1 MALNQETLFKLNFKL
16 LDLGGVIKKVSNYFL
31 HHSTYT
37 AIRRNVNLNGSGL
50 ESRNVHILALGPSLK
65 NVDLNKIEGDTLVV
79 NRFYK
84 MGQLYPEFVPTYYM
98 MIDYQFGKEENK
110 KDFHLALDTYLNK
123 GTIFLLNSK
132 LKGSSLLDGYPQE
145 NIYFFS
151 SFGGDIHPEKHYKL
165 DGILPAFQNV
175 VGSAIMILSLMD
187 YKKIT
192 LLGCDFNSFASTER
206 VHCYK
211 DESSERFMRMSW
223 ELYAYSIVA
232 HQYDDLQQYA
242 LNNSFD
248 IINSTKGS
256 LIDAFPFDI
265 DESLYVNVNKEV

>member
-1 MALNQETLFKLNFKL
+1 MALNQETIFRLNFKL
-16 LDLGGVIKKVSNYFL
+16 LDWGGVMKKISNFFL

-37 AIRRNVNLNGSGL
+37 SIKRNKNLIGRGVKP
-50 ESRNVHILALGPSLK
+50 EEVFILALGPSLK
-65 NVDLNKIEGDTLVV
+65 RVDFSKITGDTLVV

-84 MGQLYPEFVPTYYM
+84 MGENNLDFVPTYYM

-110 KDFHLALDTYLNK
+110 KDFHAALDMYLNK

-132 LKGSSLLDGYPQE
+132 LYGSNILDGYPLD

-151 SFGGDIHPEKHYKL
+151 SFGGDIHSDKHYRM

-175 VGSAIMILSLMD
+175 VGSAIMSLSLMG
-187 YKKIT
+187 YKRIT

-206 VHCYK
+206 IHCYK
-211 DESSERFMRMSW
+211 DDSSVRPMRMSW

-242 LNNSFD
+242 NRNGFVV
-248 IINSTKGS
+248 INSTKGS
-256 LIDAFPFDI
+256 LIDAFPLEI
-265 DESLYVNVNKEV
+265 NEELYK